1 MTPNPPIDFTKVEAL
16 RKHMMLTTN
25 DMASLFGVSRMT
37 YYGWVRGKVL
47 RKTNDE
53 TVRIVLKQL
62 LSIMVED
69 KWPTP
74 DVIAMEQKQRK
85 ERLDECMKRFN

>member
-53 TVRIVLKQL
+53 MVRTVLKQL